1 MSKSLK
7 PPRPLEKTV
16 QAACKAILELYDCRV
31 FRRNTGVMPLEHK
44 GKRRV
49 FRAGEKG
56 AADLYGY
63 FPDGRHFECE
73 VKRDGERPRY
83 DQVLFL
89 RECAARG
96 IPAFWVDSADSLSRF
111 LPVLIDGGRVVY
123 LDDEWTFREKDKKT
137 GRVVV
142 RTAPGGEF
150 EIQARGFIER
160 EAKHGR

>member
-1 MSKSLK
+1 MPKSLK
-7 PPRPLEKTV
+7 PPRPLEKDV
-16 QAACKAILELYDCRV
+16 QAACRAVLELHGCRV
-31 FRRNTGVMPLEHK
+31 FRRNTGQVPAEYK

-49 FRAGEKG
+49 FRAGENG
-56 AADLYGY
+56 AADLYGW
-63 FPDGRHFECE
+63 FPGGLHFECE

-89 RECAARG
+89 RDCWRRG

-123 LDDEWTFREKDKKT
+123 LDDEWVFREKDKMT

-150 EIQARGFIER
+150 EIQARGF
-160 EAKHGR
+160 GDGD